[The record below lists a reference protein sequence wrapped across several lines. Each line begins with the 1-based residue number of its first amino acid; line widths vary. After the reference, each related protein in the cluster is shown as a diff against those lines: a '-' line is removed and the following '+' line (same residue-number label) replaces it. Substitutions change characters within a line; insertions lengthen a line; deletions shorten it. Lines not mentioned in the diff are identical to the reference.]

1 MRTCPPAG
9 FGRAGFILPA
19 AIILAITVLAG
30 PAEAQQFSL
39 DLGSEAGP
47 LSGRILQ
54 LVALIT
60 IITLA
65 PSLLVVVTSFTR
77 IGRSLAAQRHGRA
90 TPPNAVLIVSRCF

>member
-1 MRTCPPAG
+1 MSTRRLWPCRIHTAG
-9 FGRAGFILPA
+9 GDHPRDHRAG
-19 AIILAITVLAG
+19 G

-65 PSLLVVVTSFTR
+65 PSLLVVVTSFTVSSSFS
-77 IGRSLAAQRHGRA
+77 RSCAAPWACNRLRP
-90 TPPNAVLIVSRCF
+90 TPSLSVSRCF